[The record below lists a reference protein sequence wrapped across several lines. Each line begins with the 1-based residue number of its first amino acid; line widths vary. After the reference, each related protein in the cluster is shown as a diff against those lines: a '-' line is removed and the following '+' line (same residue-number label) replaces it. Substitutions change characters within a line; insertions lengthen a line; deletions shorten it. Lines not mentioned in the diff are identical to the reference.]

1 VEGGGWEWNRGAESR
16 EEALFEVEHFG
27 GGGARRGGL
36 ACLNPNA
43 CRLVWAGFWGVFFFN
58 NREPNYSRFGSGL
71 LPPSTKQGN
80 YESNSNLLKFILN
93 SISIYVSK

>member
-1 VEGGGWEWNRGAESR
+1 VSESER
-16 EEALFEVEHFG
+16 LP
-27 GGGARRGGL
+27 ARLGRVLGS
-36 ACLNPNA
+36 
-43 CRLVWAGFWGVFFFN
+43 FFFLFFLN
-58 NREPNYSRFGSGL
+58 NRESNYSRFGSGL